1 MNVFEG
7 KTFQTNERAAN
18 LLETLEDTA
27 EMSRI
32 KEVFFVLEAIIKA
45 LLFWVVQS
53 GELKT
58 LSRV

>member
-1 MNVFEG
+1 MQVQNMNVFEG

-32 KEVFFVLEAIIKA
+32 KEVFFVLEAIINV
-45 LLFWVVQS
+45 LI
-53 GELKT
+53 
-58 LSRV
+58 